1 MKLKKKY
8 KKKLKIILI
17 VLTSLFIIFILMLS
31 IFLFNMRKVSNKS
44 NIKEFVVEYG
54 STMNNILVN
63 LKEEDLIRN
72 VLLTKVLI
80 KLENINIQAGTY
92 ELNQNMNTIKIINM
106 LSSGKVTSKYEINI
120 TFKEGKNI
128 RQYAEL
134 ISETTNNTEEDVYN
148 LLKDKEY
155 INSLISKYWFLTD
168 EIKNTAI
175 YYPLEGYLFPETYR
189 FKNKDVTVE
198 ETFETML
205 NQTNIILTK
214 YKSEIENSNMTVH
227 EFLTLASVVELEGLY
242 DDDRAMIA
250 GVFYNRLDAG
260 DSLGSDVTT
269 YYAVKKDMGLN
280 PILTAIDIAYDSPY
294 NTRLSS
300 MAGKLPIGPIS
311 NPGEASIK
319 AVIEPTDSDYYFF
332 IANCKTGKTEF
343 SKTFEEHIEKNNR
356 IKASGCVY

>member
-1 MKLKKKY
+1 MKRKKKI
-8 KKKLKIILI
+8 KKKFKIILI
-17 VLTSLFIIFILMLS
+17 VLISIFIIFISMLS
-31 IFLFNMRKVSNKS
+31 IFLFNMRKISNKS
-44 NIKEFVVEYG
+44 NVKEFVVAYG
-54 STMNNILVN
+54 TTMNDILED
-63 LKEEDLIRN
+63 LKEEELIRN
-72 VLLTKVLI
+72 VLFSKVYV
-80 KLENINIQAGTY
+80 KLENISIQAGTY
-92 ELNQNMNTIKIINM
+92 ELNQNMNTIKIINI
-106 LSSGKVTSKYEINI
+106 LSTGKVTNKYEINI

-128 RQYAEL
+128 RQYAKV
-134 ISETTNNTEEDVYN
+134 ISEATSNTEDDVFN
-148 LLKDKEY
+148 LLKDKDY

-198 ETFETML
+198 EIFETML

-214 YKSEIENSNMTVH
+214 YKSEIEDSKMSVH
-227 EFLTLASVVELEGLY
+227 EFLTLASIVELEGLY

-250 GVFYNRLDAG
+250 GVFYNRLETG

-280 PILTAIDIAYDSPY
+280 PVLTAMDIAYNSPY

-300 MAGKLPIGPIS
+300 MVGKLPIGPIS
-311 NPGEASIK
+311 NPGEVSIK
-319 AVIEPTDSDYYFF
+319 AVIEPTDSNYYFF

-343 SKTFEEHIEKNNR
+343 SRTFEEHLIKNER